1 MRDSLTRGALGRSA
15 ALRMIARCTQESR
28 KACFAQLET
37 LLSTPRLK
45 ESVLREA
52 GSESPTEGSWASHSC
67 GGDRGGPLSSSPSST
82 SGPTLIIVDDNMQYR
97 SMRYRCFQ
105 LARRYGAAVMQIHLR
120 CPLELSLQRNM
131 VRMSSAPASTLRTP
145 VVPDTISWLPNVSD
159 CMPEA
164 TIHVS
169 AVPKATIR
177 RMAVPEAT
185 IRRMAAVMEPPDAH
199 VAWERPFLVLEAAAG
214 GPCSE
219 AESDTATGSGSAGG
233 SGSDTDSR

>member
-1 MRDSLTRGALGRSA
+1 
-15 ALRMIARCTQESR
+15 MIARCTQESR

-52 GSESPTEGSWASHSC
+52 GSESPTEGSGASHSC

-105 LARRYGAAVMQIHLR
+105 LARLYGAAVMQLHIQ
-120 CPLELSLQRNM
+120 CPLELSLQRNATRASA
-131 VRMSSAPASTLRTP
+131 VPEAINRAPDSS
-145 VVPDTISWLPNVSD
+145 VG
-159 CMPEA
+159 MPEA
-164 TIHVS
+164 TF
-169 AVPKATIR
+169 
-177 RMAVPEAT
+177 RMSAVPEAT

-214 GPCSE
+214 GPGSE
-219 AESDTATGSGSAGG
+219 AESDSASGSGSAGG
-233 SGSDTDSR
+233 SWSDTDSR